1 MTTSSSR
8 SSTSTKPTSPAAAI
22 ANAIATSTVIT
33 VQGSEI
39 LGFRRK
45 SMKES
50 PPPPLVSPP
59 VEEEDEDDD
68 EVPVVDLL
76 VGNTHIIKVSGPV
89 TNLDETVKSAEQL
102 SEVLQQPDESQQ
114 QPPVPSGSPAKVIQ
128 TTV

>member
-1 MTTSSSR
+1 
-8 SSTSTKPTSPAAAI
+8 
-22 ANAIATSTVIT
+22 
-33 VQGSEI
+33 
-39 LGFRRK
+39 
-45 SMKES
+45 MKES